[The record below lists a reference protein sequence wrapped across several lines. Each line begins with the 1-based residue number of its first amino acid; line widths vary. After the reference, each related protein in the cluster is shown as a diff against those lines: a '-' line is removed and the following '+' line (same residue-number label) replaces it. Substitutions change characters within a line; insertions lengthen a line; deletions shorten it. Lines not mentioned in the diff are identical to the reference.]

1 MSNSKCLTDRA
12 MESYSDQHIIDSI
25 RKREDVAF
33 NYLQVKFQDGIRLMV
48 MEMGG
53 SQEDA
58 KDVFSDG
65 LIALMRLVDRED
77 FELNCKLGTLVYAL
91 CKKTWKQHLEKQ
103 VAVRN
108 YHVRKLETSPE
119 WDFTEE
125 TDQQIY
131 QDIFWES
138 FKQLEEVCQEI
149 LEAYLKELS
158 PRDIAEKLGYSYGYI
173 RKRKSMCHSFL
184 MKMIQNHPT
193 FKKIKQTELSLDID

>member
-1 MSNSKCLTDRA
+1 
-12 MESYSDQHIIDSI
+12 MELYTDQHIIESI

-33 NYLQVKFQDGIRLMV
+33 KYLQVKFQDSIRLMV

-53 SQEDA
+53 SKEDA
-58 KDVFSDG
+58 KDVFSEG
-65 LIALMRLVDRED
+65 LIALIRLVDHKD

-108 YHVRKLETSPE
+108 YHVRKLESSPE

-125 TDQQIY
+125 SDKQLY
-131 QDIFWES
+131 HEIFWES
-138 FKQLEEVCQEI
+138 FKKLEKVCQEI
-149 LEAYLKELS
+149 LEGYLKEIS
-158 PRDIAEKLGYSYGYI
+158 PKEIAEKLGYSYGYI

-184 MKMIQNHPT
+184 MKMIQGHPT
-193 FKKIKQTELSLDID
+193 FKKIKQTEVTLDIE